1 MVFPNIMN
9 NSTSEAIRKV
19 ALLAQ
24 HKSNLLWLKVTIGLY
39 VLTLVLGFLGNLIV
53 LVVIARKKI
62 RKWRP
67 HEMFILNLAISD
79 LMLITIFLPFQI
91 YIFLVKF
98 HPSVFYCKCIA
109 SLITVALGAS
119 IFTLTVMA
127 IHRCYVITNPF
138 KHGTISQQSVM
149 VWLGLVWILSVGLVV
164 PRILVSTANS
174 NRCIQQW
181 PNQSLKKLYTV
192 SLFIARFVIPLF
204 IISFAYF
211 RIAKDLARSP
221 APRFDFD
228 ENGQIKTRTA
238 RRENVEVTKTLAVI
252 VVLFILCML
261 PFRLNTIVMLFA
273 NEDQV
278 LLAKTIRRYTSILTI
293 IHSCVNPIAY
303 GTLTKN
309 FRSWFARFARRVNSL
324 IRCRPLQRENNQEES
339 GKSLKRTRM
348 SSEHLQKFTLIHLAS
363 DHTADMNLPVENADT
378 TTRLLQVKFKMIY
391 RNKERKET
399 AV

>member
-9 NSTSEAIRKV
+9 NSTSEAIRKI

-391 RNKERKET
+391 RNKERKEI

>member
-1 MVFPNIMN
+1 MVLLNIMN
-9 NSTSEAIRKV
+9 NSTSEAIRRTS
-19 ALLAQ
+19 LLAQ
-24 HKSNLLWLKVTIGLY
+24 YKNNMVWLKATFGLY

-53 LVVIARKKI
+53 LIVIARKKT
-62 RKWRP
+62 RMWRP
-67 HEMFILNLAISD
+67 HEIFILNLAISD

-91 YIFLVKF
+91 YIFLVEF
-98 HPSVFYCKCIA
+98 HPSVFYCKFIA

-127 IHRCYVITNPF
+127 VHRCYVITNPF
-138 KHGTISQQSVM
+138 RHGTISQRSVM
-149 VWLGLVWILSVGLVV
+149 ASLVFVWILSIGLVV
-164 PRILVSTANS
+164 PRILVSTAYS

-181 PNQSLKKLYTV
+181 PNLSLKKLYTL

-204 IISFAYF
+204 IISYAYL

-238 RRENVEVTKTLAVI
+238 RRENIEVTKTLAVI
-252 VVLFILCML
+252 VVLFVLCML
-261 PFRLNTIVMLFA
+261 PFRLNTIVMLFG

-278 LLAKTIRRYTSILTI
+278 FLARMIRRYTSILTV

-309 FRSWFARFARRVNSL
+309 FRNWLARYARWLNSL
-324 IRCRPLQRENNQEES
+324 IQCRPLQRKNNQEET
-339 GKSLKRTRM
+339 GNILKRTRM
-348 SSEHLQKFTLIHLAS
+348 SSEHLQKLKLNHLLS
-363 DHTADMNLPVENADT
+363 GQTQDITKNLPVETADT
-378 TTRLLQVKFKMIY
+378 RLVQVKSKIMY
-391 RNKERKET
+391 RNRERKET

>member
-9 NSTSEAIRKV
+9 NSTSEAIRKI

-98 HPSVFYCKCIA
+98 HPSVFYCKYIA

>member
-1 MVFPNIMN
+1 M
-9 NSTSEAIRKV
+9 
-19 ALLAQ
+19 
-24 HKSNLLWLKVTIGLY
+24 
-39 VLTLVLGFLGNLIV
+39 
-53 LVVIARKKI
+53 
-62 RKWRP
+62 
-67 HEMFILNLAISD
+67 
-79 LMLITIFLPFQI
+79 
-91 YIFLVKF
+91 
-98 HPSVFYCKCIA
+98 
-109 SLITVALGAS
+109 
-119 IFTLTVMA
+119 
-127 IHRCYVITNPF
+127 
-138 KHGTISQQSVM
+138 
-149 VWLGLVWILSVGLVV
+149 
-164 PRILVSTANS
+164 STANS

-238 RRENVEVTKTLAVI
+238 RRENVEVTKTLAAI
-252 VVLFILCML
+252 VVLFVLCML

-309 FRSWFARFARRVNSL
+309 FRSWLARFARRVNSL
-324 IRCRPLQRENNQEES
+324 IRCGPLQRENNQEES

-348 SSEHLQKFTLIHLAS
+348 SSEHLQKFKLIHLTS
-363 DHTADMNLPVENADT
+363 DHTPDMNLPVENAD
-378 TTRLLQVKFKMIY
+378 TRLLQVKFKMIY
-391 RNKERKET
+391 RKKESKET

>member
-9 NSTSEAIRKV
+9 NSTSEAIRKI

-363 DHTADMNLPVENADT
+363 DHTADMNLSVENAD
-378 TTRLLQVKFKMIY
+378 TRLLQVKFKMIY

>member
-1 MVFPNIMN
+1 MN
-9 NSTSEAIRKV
+9 NSTSEAIRKI

-39 VLTLVLGFLGNLIV
+39 VLTLVLGFSGNLIV

-67 HEMFILNLAISD
+67 HEMFIFNLAISD

-91 YIFLVKF
+91 YIFLVEF

-119 IFTLTVMA
+119 IYTLTVMA

-149 VWLGLVWILSVGLVV
+149 AWLGLVWILSVGLVV

-174 NRCIQQW
+174 NRCIQEW

-221 APRFDFD
+221 ALRFDFD

-238 RRENVEVTKTLAVI
+238 RRENVEVTKTLAAI
-252 VVLFILCML
+252 VVLFVLCML

-303 GTLTKN
+303 GTLTKK
-309 FRSWFARFARRVNSL
+309 FRSWLARFARRVNSL

-348 SSEHLQKFTLIHLAS
+348 SSEHLQKFKLIHLTS
-363 DHTADMNLPVENADT
+363 DHTPDMNLPVENAD
-378 TTRLLQVKFKMIY
+378 TRLLQVKFKMIY
-391 RNKERKET
+391 RKKERKET

>member
-1 MVFPNIMN
+1 MVLPNIMN
-9 NSTSEAIRKV
+9 NSTSEAIRKI

-39 VLTLVLGFLGNLIV
+39 VLTLVLGFSGNLIV

-67 HEMFILNLAISD
+67 HEMFIFNLAISD

-91 YIFLVKF
+91 YIFLVEF

-127 IHRCYVITNPF
+127 VHRCYVITNPF

-149 VWLGLVWILSVGLVV
+149 AWLGLVWILSVGLVV

-238 RRENVEVTKTLAVI
+238 KRENVEVTKTLAAI
-252 VVLFILCML
+252 VVLFVLCML

-309 FRSWFARFARRVNSL
+309 FRCWLARFARRVNSL

-348 SSEHLQKFTLIHLAS
+348 SSEHLQKFKLIHLTS
-363 DHTADMNLPVENADT
+363 DHTPDMNLPVENAD
-378 TTRLLQVKFKMIY
+378 TRLLQVKFKMIY
-391 RNKERKET
+391 RKKESKET

>member
-9 NSTSEAIRKV
+9 NSTSEAIRKI

>member
-9 NSTSEAIRKV
+9 NSTSEAIRKI

-181 PNQSLKKLYTV
+181 PNQNLKGLYTV
-192 SLFIARFVIPLF
+192 SLFIVRFVIPLF

-211 RIAKDLARSP
+211 RIAKDLSRSP

-348 SSEHLQKFTLIHLAS
+348 SSEHLQKFTLIHLTS
-363 DHTADMNLPVENADT
+363 DHIPDMNLPVENAD
-378 TTRLLQVKFKMIY
+378 TRLLQVKFKMIY

>member
-1 MVFPNIMN
+1 MVLPNIMN
-9 NSTSEAIRKV
+9 NSTSE

-39 VLTLVLGFLGNLIV
+39 VLTLVLGFSGNLIV

-62 RKWRP
+62 RNWRP
-67 HEMFILNLAISD
+67 HEIFILNLAISD

-91 YIFLVKF
+91 YIFLVEF

-149 VWLGLVWILSVGLVV
+149 AWLGLVWILSVVLVV

-181 PNQSLKKLYTV
+181 PNQNLKKLYTV

-211 RIAKDLARSP
+211 RTAKDLARSP

-228 ENGQIKTRTA
+228 ENGQIRTRTV
-238 RRENVEVTKTLAVI
+238 RCENVEVTKTLAVI
-252 VVLFILCML
+252 VVLFVLCML

-309 FRSWFARFARRVNSL
+309 FRSWLARFARRVNSL
-324 IRCRPLQRENNQEES
+324 IRCRPLQRENNQEKS

-348 SSEHLQKFTLIHLAS
+348 SSEHLQKFTLIHLTS
-363 DHTADMNLPVENADT
+363 DHTPDMNLPVENADT
-378 TTRLLQVKFKMIY
+378 RLLSSEV
-391 RNKERKET
+391 
-399 AV
+399 

>member
-1 MVFPNIMN
+1 MVLPNIMN
-9 NSTSEAIRKV
+9 NSTSEAIRKI

-252 VVLFILCML
+252 VVLFVLCML

-303 GTLTKN
+303 GTLTKY
-309 FRSWFARFARRVNSL
+309 FRSWLARFARRVNSL

-348 SSEHLQKFTLIHLAS
+348 SSEHLQKFTLIHLTS
-363 DHTADMNLPVENADT
+363 DHIPDMNLPVENAD
-378 TTRLLQVKFKMIY
+378 TRLLQVKFKMIY